1 MGGIETM
8 AAAIG
13 ADLAAR
19 LPRQNKKQ
27 REGLALLVATAL
39 DVRDVN
45 LMELAAALPR
55 AAARLDR
62 RHQGISRPLR
72 KALTNT
78 DEVRG
83 QPDHAHRPAGPA
95 RAGAVLGALLG
106 GVNRHVGCRPE
117 PHACRKKA
125 AGSQRR
131 NVARSVISLFTR
143 GLRRL
148 RFCLQR
154 LIAPPPLWATWKSD
168 G

>member
-55 AAARLDR
+55 AAERLDMRYQWIR
-62 RHQGISRPLR
+62 R
-72 KALTNT
+72 
-78 DEVRG
+78 
-83 QPDHAHRPAGPA
+83 
-95 RAGAVLGALLG
+95 LLG
-106 GVNRHVGCRPE
+106 DP
-117 PHACRKKA
+117 
-125 AGSQRR
+125 
-131 NVARSVISLFTR
+131 
-143 GLRRL
+143 
-148 RFCLQR
+148 
-154 LIAPPPLWATWKSD
+154 LIAPMP
-168 G
+168 

>member
-55 AAARLDR
+55 AAERLDMR
-62 RHQGISRPLR
+62 YQWISRLLANPLIDIDGR
-72 KALTNT
+72 DGALCP
-78 DEVRG
+78 RG
-83 QPDHAHRPAGPA
+83 
-95 RAGAVLGALLG
+95 AGARQGPGA
-106 GVNRHVGCRPE
+106 
-117 PHACRKKA
+117 HAGA
-125 AGSQRR
+125 
-131 NVARSVISLFTR
+131 
-143 GLRRL
+143 
-148 RFCLQR
+148 
-154 LIAPPPLWATWKSD
+154 D
-168 G
+168 H